1 MQDDLLIKP
10 DLLKEEITEQL
21 VQIEKMVD
29 RLIITVKNIA
39 TELRPDILD
48 HLGLIAALEW
58 HAKEFEKRHKVRCVF
73 NSNIGKIEL
82 GKEKS
87 TAVFRIFQETLTNVA
102 RHSGAS
108 RITAKIQLLED
119 KLLLEVEDN
128 GKGISNEQL
137 FNISSIGITGM
148 KERAKFLGGKVFI
161 DGKEG
166 KGTKVFLEMPLS
178 PAENIK

>member
-1 MQDDLLIKP
+1 VNPKLS
-10 DLLKEEITEQL
+10 KEEITEQL
-21 VQIEKMVD
+21 IQIEKMAD
-29 RLIITVKNIA
+29 RLIITVRNIA

-73 NSNIGKIEL
+73 NSNIQKIDL
-82 GKEKS
+82 GKDKA

-108 RITAKIQLLED
+108 QVTAKVQLLED

-128 GKGISNEQL
+128 GKGISEEQL
-137 FNISSIGITGM
+137 FNITSIGIIGM
-148 KERAKFLGGKVFI
+148 KERAKFIGGRVFI
-161 DGKEG
+161 EG
-166 KGTKVFLEMPLS
+166 REGGGTKVFFEVPLS
-178 PAENIK
+178 PTEKY